1 MILMTSPA
9 AAKTI
14 ATRVPPNPRL
24 SFAIT
29 TTGIG
34 LIAAFFAAHQAWS
47 TGFFL
52 LSFTPV
58 QAAFFYGSILY
69 SILVTNT
76 EVIGLRED
84 HISIVN
90 IVGAVLWTTATA
102 WLFFAFP
109 FDFTHFAAVVPWPFQ
124 FLVSWITNDIA
135 RTLSLLLVVA
145 SAAFIPFFALQL
157 ASARRRLRLGEQF
170 RVRGGNPHGRG

>member
-1 MILMTSPA
+1 MTSPVA
-9 AAKTI
+9 TKTI

-52 LSFTPV
+52 PAFTPV
-58 QAAFFYGSILY
+58 QAVLLYGSILY

-76 EVIGLRED
+76 EVIGLRKD

-90 IVGAVLWTTATA
+90 MVGAVLWTATTA

-124 FLVSWITNDIA
+124 FLVTWITNGIA
-135 RTLSLLLVVA
+135 KTMSLLLVIA
-145 SAAFIPFFALQL
+145 SGAFIPFFALQL
-157 ASARRRLRLGEQF
+157 TSARRRKRLGGE
-170 RVRGGNPHGRG
+170 

>member
-1 MILMTSPA
+1 MTSPKA
-9 AAKTI
+9 TKQLG
-14 ATRVPPNPRL
+14 TRVPPNPRL

-34 LIAAFFAAHQAWS
+34 LIAAFFAAHQTWS
-47 TGFFL
+47 TVFFL
-52 LSFTPV
+52 PSFTPL
-58 QAAFFYGSILY
+58 QATLLYGSILY

-90 IVGAVLWTTATA
+90 IVGAVLWTTTTA

-124 FLVSWITNDIA
+124 FLVSWVTNSIA
-135 RTLSLLLVVA
+135 KIIWLLLLVG

-157 ASARRRLRLGEQF
+157 SSARRRLR
-170 RVRGGNPHGRG
+170 